1 MNTLSQTN
9 LNTNTNNLI
18 LNIDNLSEIDKI
30 NENEIIL
37 KE

>member
-18 LNIDNLSEIDKI
+18 LNIDNLSGIDKI

>member
-18 LNIDNLSEIDKI
+18 LNIDNLSGIDKI
-30 NENEIIL
+30 NDNEIIL